1 VCVTNCHAWLQ
12 DVVDW
17 REWLEGFRKYFG
29 VPASKVR
36 DDDPVIQSLKLLLC
50 TTIFLLF
57 DFYFFYLLIS

>member
-1 VCVTNCHAWLQ
+1 MRGWLQ
-12 DVVDW
+12 DVVGW

-50 TTIFLLF
+50 TTIF
-57 DFYFFYLLIS
+57 YFFFTFI